1 MFIICILLIIIV
13 LLVLHHYIK
22 HRNDNHLTI
31 YEKFFQ
37 ISDVN
42 NHETFV
48 LLFFGMML
56 GIILAR
62 LCYK

>member
-1 MFIICILLIIIV
+1 MIIIV
-13 LLVLHHYIK
+13 LLILHHYIK
-22 HRNDNHLTI
+22 HRNDTHLTT

-37 ISDVN
+37 ISDVD